1 MKTLFKNLFTLFK
14 KKLYLD
20 DINKLE
26 YIDTILT
33 KANKLNGKD
42 DFTLSSGDVLI
53 NNDKVIVVNWHIY
66 CNRNQIE
73 EITKGIL
80 KHLCRIHSEQTN
92 GFDVY
97 GNEINY
103 FREEYRFTI
112 ESDKTNVF
120 IFTFE
125 TSEMVEPAK

>member
-1 MKTLFKNLFTLFK
+1 MKTIFQNLFSLFSRK
-14 KKLYLD
+14 HRFDVVDKLNS
-20 DINKLE
+20 IN
-26 YIDTILT
+26 IILT
-33 KANKLNGKD
+33 KANRLNGKE

-73 EITKGIL
+73 EIMAGIPKYGCCIL
-80 KHLCRIHSEQTN
+80 AEQTN

-125 TSEMVEPAK
+125 TSEMV

>member
-1 MKTLFKNLFTLFK
+1 MKMKTIFQNLFSLFSRK
-14 KKLYLD
+14 HHFD
-20 DINKLE
+20 AIEKLE
-26 YIDTILT
+26 HIDTILT
-33 KANKLNGKD
+33 KANRLNGKG
-42 DFTLSSGDVLI
+42 DFTLSSGDILI

-73 EITKGIL
+73 EIMAGIP
-80 KHLCRIHSEQTN
+80 KYGCRIRSEQTN

-125 TSEMVEPAK
+125 TSEMV